1 MIKDQKYIN
10 TYNRDLTKDN
20 RYMSYLSQFE
30 QHLATQQK
38 MKALYLRRESLK
50 YKRDKME
57 SLNHVGIE
65 LNVSEYKPVV
75 ISQQSKNEQPL
86 FQDESEQ
93 RENLKNQVENQLNIK
108 N

>member
-1 MIKDQKYIN
+1 
-10 TYNRDLTKDN
+10 
-20 RYMSYLSQFE
+20 
-30 QHLATQQK
+30 

-86 FQDESEQ
+86 F
-93 RENLKNQVENQLNIK
+93 
-108 N
+108 